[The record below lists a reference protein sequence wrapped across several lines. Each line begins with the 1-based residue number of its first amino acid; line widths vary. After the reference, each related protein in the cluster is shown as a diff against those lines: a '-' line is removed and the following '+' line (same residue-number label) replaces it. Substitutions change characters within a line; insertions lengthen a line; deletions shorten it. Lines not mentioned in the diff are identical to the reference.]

1 MQLIGDLPLSALGGL
16 LSYAEE
22 QELMPLWI
30 ANFTISKLTQKENIS
45 FENFLSRVFER
56 EKSASQASKS
66 TPEDIEAE
74 FMEIANIE
82 RKKLK
87 KED

>member
-1 MQLIGDLPLSALGGL
+1 MQLIGDLPLSELGGL

-30 ANFTISKLTQKENIS
+30 ANFAVSKLAQKENVS
-45 FENFLSRVFER
+45 FEDFIAKVFER
-56 EKSASQASKS
+56 EKTSTQAAKS
-66 TPEDIEAE
+66 SPEDIEAE
-74 FMEIANIE
+74 FMEIANRE

-87 KED
+87 KEG

>member
-30 ANFTISKLTQKENIS
+30 ANFAISKLTQKENVS
-45 FENFLSRVFER
+45 FEDFISRVFEH
-56 EKSASQASKS
+56 EKSAPKAPKS
-66 TPEDIEAE
+66 SPEDIEAE
-74 FMEIANIE
+74 FMEIANRE

>member
-30 ANFTISKLTQKENIS
+30 ANFAISKLTQKENIS
-45 FENFLSRVFER
+45 FEDFISRVFER
-56 EKSASQASKS
+56 GKSAPQAPKS
-66 TPEDIEAE
+66 SPEDIEAE
-74 FMEIANIE
+74 FMEIANRE

-87 KED
+87 KEG